1 LGALYKLSSCFGVD
15 TSDMKVIDFV
25 AVLMYRCAVE
35 AICSASV
42 LWVMNV
48 GKEYLILR
56 NDYFSLHVQIYF
68 P

>member
-1 LGALYKLSSCFGVD
+1 
-15 TSDMKVIDFV
+15 MKVIDFV